1 MLRTRSP
8 LGRPEQA
15 PWTSFD
21 LHVLSTPPAFILS
34 QDQTLQQERGRSRDR
49 RSEHRT
55 SDECQRAHR
64 PSWESSCGR
73 CVLAVWSPHGTN
85 RELTG
90 NHGCCRQGR
99 RQQKL
104 TDSSPTTRGWRRT
117 ARTGVLSSLP
127 FSRSRSSG
135 THRQRGWGSEWVSV
149 VRRWCREAFPE
160 GKTFREAE
168 LEDSSCGC
176 RCNTPQEIISRRWC
190 DFFPLRSSRYLP
202 WTRAWPLSWA
212 FSSSWIPFT

>member
-1 MLRTRSP
+1 
-8 LGRPEQA
+8 
-15 PWTSFD
+15 
-21 LHVLSTPPAFILS
+21 
-34 QDQTLQQERGRSRDR
+34 
-49 RSEHRT
+49 
-55 SDECQRAHR
+55 
-64 PSWESSCGR
+64 
-73 CVLAVWSPHGTN
+73 VWSPHGTN